1 MWTTKGAPVTT
12 RRLYLELTALLI
24 EREIAKFT
32 NGEQAAPESFAHVAK
47 LAATPKKR
55 SRPLARERFAVAP
68 RTCVSATDE
77 ARVPV
82 GRSEL

>member
-12 RRLYLELTALLI
+12 SRLYLELTALLI

-47 LAATPKKR
+47 LVSNAQEELAAACAR
-55 SRPLARERFAVAP
+55 AHGRRAALLRERH
-68 RTCVSATDE
+68 RRGTSAC
-77 ARVPV
+77 
-82 GRSEL
+82 G